1 MALKAIIAAALATA
15 TAFVASAGKGSA
27 EPRQA
32 DPCVVASAPAITDV
46 VAALY
51 QGVPVARNGG
61 LALAGGPDLRLPIPA
76 GRGTVRHVASDPRF
90 GVVYVLD
97 LPGGD
102 DIVAETPAGQ
112 VRLHRDAEVSHPA
125 WMPGGDIVWGEG
137 ERLQFWSHRTG
148 AISASMPPIHGG
160 LVFSPVASS
169 ANSVVAVVAEPLHGV
184 LPEDEHLSD
193 LWHYD
198 LRGKRWHRVTQFQA
212 TADRWSIIRTPELG
226 PKGVEFIRVH
236 GRASATREPTF
247 ERWALQAGRA
257 HMETVLPGERYL
269 AGYRDGHR
277 LWNLPSDHPAT
288 WLLAQETRSG
298 ALRELGC
305 GAVQVDPVDVPDPDR
320 VAHATSSAPASD
332 YPIPPPGDQPPAHE
346 VAVLVGDYSGESGAT
361 NAAHQIIAEYGPD
374 AQVKVVDSD
383 AAPTALK
390 PGSWGAIMWI
400 GAQGDPVN
408 AIKHF
413 WDKLPQYAD
422 RSWVVAP

>member
-1 MALKAIIAAALATA
+1 MALKAIIAATLATGTALA
-15 TAFVASAGKGSA
+15 ASAGHGA
-27 EPRQA
+27 AQPRLA
-32 DPCVVASAPAITDV
+32 DPCVVASAPPVTDV

-51 QGVPVARNGG
+51 DGVPVARNGE
-61 LALAGGPDLRLPIPA
+61 LALAGGPTVGLPIRP
-76 GRGTVRHVASDPRF
+76 GDGTVRHVSSDPRF

-102 DIVAETPAGQ
+102 DIVAETPTGE

-125 WMPGGDIVWGEG
+125 WMPSGDIVWGEG
-137 ERLQFWSHRTG
+137 PRLQFWSHMTG
-148 AISASMPPIHGG
+148 AISASMPPIHDG
-160 LVFSPVASS
+160 LVFSPVA
-169 ANSVVAVVAEPLHGV
+169 AGDGSVVAVVAQPVHGA

-212 TADRWSIIRTPELG
+212 TSDRWSIIRTPELG
-226 PKGVEFIRVH
+226 PEGVEFIRVH

-247 ERWALQAGRA
+247 ERWTIHGGRA
-257 HMETVLPGERYL
+257 HVEAVLPGERYL

-277 LWNLPSDHPAT
+277 LWNLPSEHPAT
-288 WLLAQETRSG
+288 WLLAQETNTG

-305 GAVQVDPVDVPDPDR
+305 GAVQVDPIDVPDPDR
-320 VAHATSSAPASD
+320 VAHSMSSASASD
-332 YPIPPPGDQPPAHE
+332 YPIPPPNDEPPAHE

-400 GAQGDPVN
+400 GAQGDPVG